1 MIRIPVNR
9 AFSDSFPLPM
19 AAEVDVLV
27 YTIYKQSDDTVFA
40 TGNLTFSAG
49 IHWKVTFTPTTLN
62 EQYFIEVVDAAG
74 DVIYSQ
80 TYEAVG
86 RTVEVPSSTT
96 LDTTAAG
103 MLAAVNTAI
112 ASNLAGGAVQSYSIA
127 GRNVQ
132 RMSLTELYALRDK
145 LQREVNIAYG
155 PRRNYA
161 GF

>member
-1 MIRIPVNR
+1 
-9 AFSDSFPLPM
+9 
-19 AAEVDVLV
+19 
-27 YTIYKQSDDTVFA
+27 
-40 TGNLTFSAG
+40 
-49 IHWKVTFTPTTLN
+49 
-62 EQYFIEVVDAAG
+62 
-74 DVIYSQ
+74 
-80 TYEAVG
+80 
-86 RTVEVPSSTT
+86 
-96 LDTTAAG
+96 